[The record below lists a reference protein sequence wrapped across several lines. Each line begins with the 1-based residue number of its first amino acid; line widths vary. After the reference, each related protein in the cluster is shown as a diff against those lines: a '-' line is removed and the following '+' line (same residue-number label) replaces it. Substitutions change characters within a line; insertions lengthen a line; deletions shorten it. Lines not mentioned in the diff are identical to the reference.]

1 MKTAPQTE
9 DQRFSGL
16 HRPFS
21 LPPPP
26 EPASDVVDVVQLWS
40 TVRQNYRFV
49 LAIAVLA
56 FAVVMAFTLGSR
68 MQFRSSGRLYLG
80 ELDEKART
88 SAAANGFDFA
98 GGVQG
103 DVGSEVEILR
113 SRSLITQA
121 IYGAGLNVAITP
133 SNQAPPRYYR
143 WLWSRRDPAL
153 IDTGVREL
161 RAVDAA
167 LAPHFREAQAY
178 SVRFSSNED
187 FEVTSERGSLGRGKL
202 GQPFKNRDFNM
213 TLVRGFDRGPT
224 PNGRYE
230 LVLKPLDEVMDRAL
244 DVLEVTA
251 PRAKSGAEPAKVL
264 TLEFIEGSPRLAASF
279 LEQLMLAYL
288 KERQAWKTEDATAAE
303 AFVGSQLKGMK
314 ESLDQVQQKL
324 ADYRSNNRVVVLD
337 NEAKAMIEQ
346 IAKYEEQRLAMRLEV
361 AALSDVKRLLKDEN
375 APMGAYLLGEAKD
388 TVLEG
393 MAASLTEAR
402 RKLTDLETRFSDA
415 APDVKEQRAQVAAQL
430 ESVMSYVGSRLTRAE
445 ESLGTLNGII
455 SQFEAKLKTVPGAEL
470 GLAQLSRESE
480 VYSRT
485 YSYLLERQQQAA
497 IVRASTLSKNRIL
510 DAPRVPQREYSP
522 KLVLRA
528 ASGVVGLVLGVAIV
542 LLRSFF
548 AGTLQSESDV
558 RKAVGG
564 TMVLG
569 SVPRRRRVIGFERS
583 SDAAPNLDVSAGHP
597 DCRFIE
603 SFRTLRQNLYRST
616 YAGNEGATLV
626 LVTSPSPG
634 DGKTTCVRWLAA
646 VLAAD
651 GRSVLVVDA
660 DLRKDTWYSMHDD
673 ENAVGL
679 CAVLTGRSSFQEVV
693 REVALPSGGF
703 HMLEAGGSVR
713 PELLTSDRMIRFLR
727 EARESYD
734 FVLIDSPSFPF
745 VSDALVLSGM
755 ADWVLS
761 VLRLENTPRKLAV
774 EHVRRLTGSSLSY
787 AVVINDVRPISASG
801 AYPSERAER
810 PKRPPG
816 KRGGRARFW
825 VAAAIALGLTGGELA
840 YHQHA
845 RASALWEQMKG
856 SR

>member
-1 MKTAPQTE
+1 MTSAPQP
-9 DQRFSGL
+9 DDKRFSGF
-16 HRPFS
+16 HRPFVS
-21 LPPPP
+21 PQP
-26 EPASDVVDVVQLWS
+26 EPASDVVDVVQLWA

-49 LAIAVLA
+49 LAVAALS
-56 FAVVMAFTLGSR
+56 FAVVMAFTLASR

-80 ELDEKART
+80 ELDEKGRT
-88 SAAANGFDFA
+88 SVPSNGFDFA

-121 IYGAGLNVAITP
+121 IYGAGLNVSITP
-133 SNQAPPRYYR
+133 FQEPPPRYYR

-161 RAVDAA
+161 RAVDAT
-167 LAPHFREAQAY
+167 LSPRFREAQAY
-178 SVRFSSNED
+178 VVRFSTNEE
-187 FEVTSERGSLGRGKL
+187 FEISSERGSVGRGKL
-202 GQPFKNRDFNM
+202 GQPFRSSDFDL
-213 TLVRGFDRGPT
+213 TLVRGFERGPA
-224 PNGRYE
+224 PNARYD
-230 LVLKPLDEVMDRAL
+230 LVVKPLDEVMDRAL
-244 DVLEVTA
+244 DVLEVSA
-251 PRAKSGAEPAKVL
+251 PRARSGAEPAKVL
-264 TLEFIEGSPRLAASF
+264 TLEFLEGSPRLAASF

-288 KERQAWKTEDATAAE
+288 RERQAWKTEDATAAE

-361 AALSDVKRLLKDEN
+361 AALADVKRLLKDEN
-375 APMGAYLLGEAKD
+375 APMGAYLLGEAND

-393 MAASLTEAR
+393 MAKALTEAR
-402 RKLTDLETRFSDA
+402 RELTDLETRFSDA

-430 ESVMSYVGSRLTRAE
+430 ASVMNYVESRLTRAQE
-445 ESLGTLNGII
+445 NLGTLNGII
-455 SQFEAKLKTVPGAEL
+455 AQFEAKLRTVPGAEL

-497 IVRASTLSKNRIL
+497 IVRASTLSKNRVL

-522 KLVLRA
+522 KLGLRA
-528 ASGVVGLVLGVAIV
+528 ASIVVGLMLGVAVV

-548 AGTLQSESDV
+548 AGTFQSESDV
-558 RKAVGG
+558 RKAIGG

-569 SVPRRRRVIGFERS
+569 SVPRRRRIIGFDRS
-583 SDAAPNLDVSAGHP
+583 SDAAPLLDVPAGHP

-603 SFRTLRQNLYRST
+603 AFRTLRQNLYRST
-616 YAGNEGATLV
+616 FAGDEGATLV
-626 LVTSPSPG
+626 LVTSPCPG

-660 DLRKDTWYSMHDD
+660 DLRKDTWHSSLD
-673 ENAVGL
+673 EANAVGL
-679 CAVLTGRSSFQEVV
+679 RAVLAGRSFREVM

-703 HMLEAGGSVR
+703 CELEAGGAVR

-727 EARESYD
+727 EARESFD

-761 VLRLENTPRKLAV
+761 VLRLENTPRKLAI
-774 EHVRRLTGSSLSY
+774 EHVRRLTGSSPSY
-787 AVVINDVRPISASG
+787 AVVINDVWPASASG
-801 AYPSERAER
+801 AYPSERSER
-810 PKRPPG
+810 GKGPPG
-816 KRGGRARFW
+816 KRRGGRARFW
-825 VAAAIALGLTGGELA
+825 VAAAIVLGVLGGELA
-840 YHQHA
+840 YRKHVGGD
-845 RASALWEQMKG
+845 ALGEQMTG
-856 SR
+856 GR